1 MTKIFKGLD
10 IFNRGRI
17 SETNI
22 NKWIPESALYFLGK
36 VFQKIRMERLAL
48 TCEEF
53 LNLCMP
59 LLDESSEEDI
69 KWFIDEVN
77 GKEEVIHVS
86 IDATES

>member
-1 MTKIFKGLD
+1 VTKIFKGLD

-48 TCEEF
+48 NCE
-53 LNLCMP
+53 
-59 LLDESSEEDI
+59 
-69 KWFIDEVN
+69 
-77 GKEEVIHVS
+77 
-86 IDATES
+86 